1 MRFFFCI
8 NGLIVLKKIPD
19 ITVCEF
25 LGCLSTILAETR

>member
-1 MRFFFCI
+1 MRFFF
-8 NGLIVLKKIPD
+8 LYKWVYFLKKIPD